1 MKKISIDR
9 VLSGVAVI
17 GWMIVIF
24 LFSAQPAEVSSETSG
39 GIVSQIVELVYPSFE
54 TIPEPEQMLILDTW
68 QTVVRK
74 GAHFC
79 AYALL
84 GALVA
89 NAIRTYNVRKH
100 LRYGIPVAVSALYA
114 ISDEFHQYFVPGRSC
129 QFLDMCIDTAG
140 AVFGT
145 AMFAL
150 AVFLIAK
157 CRNKM
162 SIPKHQNACW
172 SKDGKI

>member
-1 MKKISIDR
+1 MKRISIDR
-9 VLSGVAVI
+9 VLSGLAVI

-54 TIPEPEQMLILDTW
+54 TIPEPEQTAILDTW

-74 GAHFC
+74 SAHFS

-84 GALVA
+84 GVLVA
-89 NAIRTYNVRKH
+89 NAIRTYDFRKH

-114 ISDEFHQYFVPGRSC
+114 ISDEVHQCFVPGRSC

-145 AMFAL
+145 AVFAL
-150 AVFLIAK
+150 AAFWIAK
-157 CRNKM
+157 WREKNT
-162 SIPKHQNACW
+162 
-172 SKDGKI
+172 

>member
-9 VLSGVAVI
+9 VLSGLAVI
-17 GWMIVIF
+17 GWMAVIF
-24 LFSAQPAEVSSETSG
+24 FFSAQPGEASSETSG

-54 TIPEPEQMLILDTW
+54 TIPEQEQIAIVDVW

-74 GAHFC
+74 CAHFC

-89 NAIRTYNVRKH
+89 NAIRTYDIRKGG
-100 LRYGIPVAVSALYA
+100 RFIIPVAASALYA
-114 ISDEFHQYFVPGRSC
+114 VSDEIHQYFVPERSC
-129 QFLDMCIDTAG
+129 QFLDICIDTAG

-145 AMFAL
+145 AVFAL
-150 AVFLIAK
+150 GVFLIAR
-157 CRNKM
+157 CREKNRK
-162 SIPKHQNACW
+162 K
-172 SKDGKI
+172 